1 MSLPQHPT
9 RRASRGRGAR
19 ARGARHGGRPVEGR
33 PEGDGQWPRGH
44 SHGHAHGHGPALPA
58 TRQVRLVLA
67 AILVPA
73 LLLTI
78 IGLVALWPRAA
89 DLPDPIPHTA
99 QGAHVVFGAVT
110 GEADVETGLV
120 PVRLDDGADIEVV
133 APPEYVHHGFETGDR
148 LRMLYISQAEGDGST
163 PYAFL
168 DFERGIPIAVLAI
181 AYAVLVLAVARL
193 RGLAALAGL
202 VVALATIAQF
212 TLPAL
217 LAGQNALYVAL
228 VTSSAVMFVVLY
240 VAHGFTARTSTA
252 MVGTLVGLALTAV
265 LAWWGA
271 STSHIT
277 GLTSEEALW
286 LPSYAPAIDLQGIA
300 ICGIVLAGMG
310 VLNDV
315 TITQASTVW
324 ELRALAPWASRRELF
339 SRAMRI
345 GRDHIASTVYTIAF
359 AYVGATLPLL
369 MAVWL
374 SDQALGVSLTSG
386 EIAEEVV
393 RTLVG
398 SIGLVL
404 AIPLTTA
411 IAAVTVPAGPVGSPG
426 PDEPTGPAPSETEVV
441 GTAEPEPTLAS
452 ATARDDRTG
461 TARPDDDDERARSR
475 PVI

>member
-1 MSLPQHPT
+1 MSVPQHPT
-9 RRASRGRGAR
+9 RRARR
-19 ARGARHGGRPVEGR
+19 ARSSPDRGGPA
-33 PEGDGQWPRGH
+33 H
-44 SHGHAHGHGPALPA
+44 AHAHGDGPTPPA
-58 TRQVRLVLA
+58 SRRVRLVLA

-73 LLLTI
+73 LVLTI
-78 IGLVALWPRAA
+78 VGLVALWPRGA
-89 DLPDPIPHTA
+89 DVPDQIPVTA
-99 QGAHVVFGAVT
+99 QGAFVVFGEVT
-110 GEADVETGLV
+110 GEAEVETGLV
-120 PVRLDDGADIEVV
+120 PVRLDDGTEVEVV
-133 APPEYVHHGFETGDR
+133 APPEYVHHGFEVGDR
-148 LRMLYISQAEGDGST
+148 LRLLHIEQAAGDGGT
-163 PYAFL
+163 PYVFL
-168 DFERGIPIAVLAI
+168 DFERGIPIALLAI

-202 VVALATIAQF
+202 AVALVVIGQF

-217 LAGQNALYVAL
+217 LSGQSSLYVAL

-265 LAWWGA
+265 LAAWGA
-271 STSHIT
+271 RTSHIT

-324 ELRALAPWASRRELF
+324 ELRALAPGASRRELF

-359 AYVGATLPLL
+359 AYVGAALPLL

-411 IAAVTVPAGPVGSPG
+411 IAAVTVPTGALGTVDAAGTVVRADASGG
-426 PDEPTGPAPSETEVV
+426 TVDPD
-441 GTAEPEPTLAS
+441 
-452 ATARDDRTG
+452 RDD
-461 TARPDDDDERARSR
+461 DLARST
-475 PVI
+475 PFT

>member
-1 MSLPQHPT
+1 MSLAQHPSAD
-9 RRASRGRGAR
+9 RLPRPLGGHGR
-19 ARGARHGGRPVEGR
+19 
-33 PEGDGQWPRGH
+33 
-44 SHGHAHGHGPALPA
+44 SHGHGHAPALPA
-58 TRQVRLVLA
+58 TRRVRIVLA

-78 IGLVALWPRAA
+78 VGLVALWPRTA
-89 DLPDPIPHTA
+89 DLPDRIPFAAEGT
-99 QGAHVVFGAVT
+99 QVVVGAVT
-110 GEADVETGLV
+110 GEAEVETGLV
-120 PVRLDDGADIEVV
+120 PVLLDDGTQTEVM
-133 APPEYVHHGFETGDR
+133 APPEYVDHGFEVGDR
-148 LRMLYISQAEGDGST
+148 LRMLYLSQAEGDGSP
-163 PYAFL
+163 PYVFL
-168 DFERGIPIAVLAI
+168 DFERGVPIAVLAI
-181 AYAVLVLAVARL
+181 AYALLVLAVARL

-202 VVALATIAQF
+202 AVALVTIAQF

-217 LAGQNALYVAL
+217 LAGQNVLYVAL

-240 VAHGFTARTSTA
+240 VAHGFTARTSAA
-252 MVGTLVGLALTAV
+252 MVGTLVGLVLTAV

-286 LPSYAPAIDLQGIA
+286 LPSSAPGIDLQGIA

-359 AYVGATLPLL
+359 AYVGAALPLL

-374 SDQALGVSLTSG
+374 TDQALGVSLTSG

-411 IAAVTVPAGPVGSPG
+411 VAAAAVPNRGEQAGTGESEPAG
-426 PDEPTGPAPSETEVV
+426 TGQEVM
-441 GTAEPEPTLAS
+441 
-452 ATARDDRTG
+452 DDAGRTG
-461 TARPDDDDERARSR
+461 AAFT
-475 PVI
+475 

>member
-1 MSLPQHPT
+1 MSLPQHST
-9 RRASRGRGAR
+9 GRASA
-19 ARGARHGGRPVEGR
+19 H
-33 PEGDGQWPRGH
+33 GH
-44 SHGHAHGHGPALPA
+44 SHAHGPALPA
-58 TRQVRLVLA
+58 TRRVRVVLA

-78 IGLVALWPRAA
+78 VGLVALWPRAA
-89 DLPDPIPHTA
+89 DLPDTIPYTA
-99 QGAHVVFGAVT
+99 PGSRVVVGTVT
-110 GEADVETGLV
+110 GEVELDTGAV
-120 PVRLDDGADIEVV
+120 PVRLDDGTAAEVV
-133 APPEYVHHGFETGDR
+133 PPPEYLDHGFDVGDR
-148 LRMLYISQAEGDGST
+148 LRMLHISEAEGDGAT
-163 PYAFL
+163 PYVFL
-168 DFERGIPIAVLAI
+168 DFERGLPVALLAI

-202 VVALATIAQF
+202 VVALVTIAQF

-217 LAGQNALYVAL
+217 LVGENALYVAL

-252 MVGTLVGLALTAV
+252 MVGTLVGLALTGV

-300 ICGIVLAGMG
+300 VCGIVLAGMG

-324 ELRALAPWASRRELF
+324 ELRALAPWATRRELF
-339 SRAMRI
+339 TRAMRI

-359 AYVGATLPLL
+359 AYVGASLPLL

-411 IAAVTVPAGPVGSPG
+411 VAALTV
-426 PDEPTGPAPSETEVV
+426 PTGPDAQERPSRDPHRHLT
-441 GTAEPEPTLAS
+441 G
-452 ATARDDRTG
+452 ATST
-461 TARPDDDDERARSR
+461 
-475 PVI
+475 